1 MHTKASAAANN
12 YFHYDSYSFSE
23 AIAHLVCEIYMKKN
37 ESGKQFSMKYDLR
50 KAENSHI

>member
-23 AIAHLVCEIYMKKN
+23 AIAHLVCEIYMKKMN
-37 ESGKQFSMKYDLR
+37 QGNNFQ
-50 KAENSHI
+50 